1 MQKLSVDV
9 SSTTQGGAN
18 MRRVMSNAVARL
30 PETNFRIATCYA
42 VIRGV
47 RRSANAR
54 AATCSV
60 YHVLCSLIF
69 NVASP
74 EITRTSPSGFSLCV
88 IKPGHGGLIMHSLLR
103 MICAAA
109 AVGTACS
116 PAGAAE
122 KTMPIDFVGDWC
134 FSSLEG
140 TTTEYKLPS
149 WIEDGH
155 CTKILS
161 INQYGFYGEGRSC
174 EPVNLRLSKN
184 TAPSGTAYTA
194 VVTARCQKD
203 GPVTAGVLQTFE
215 FLRYK
220 GTLTVTTK

>member
-1 MQKLSVDV
+1 MMKDAGFDSRHA
-9 SSTTQGGAN
+9 GGA
-18 MRRVMSNAVARL
+18 L
-30 PETNFRIATCYA
+30 
-42 VIRGV
+42 
-47 RRSANAR
+47 
-54 AATCSV
+54 
-60 YHVLCSLIF
+60 
-69 NVASP
+69 ASHNT
-74 EITRTSPSGFSLCV
+74 ICV
-88 IKPGHGGLIMHSLLR
+88 DGDGGLIMYNLLR
-103 MICAAA
+103 IIWVV
-109 AVGTACS
+109 AVVVITCGHAR
-116 PAGAAE
+116 AAE

-134 FSSLEG
+134 FSSVEDE
-140 TTTEYKLPS
+140 TTEYKLPS

-184 TAPSGTAYTA
+184 TAQSGTAYTA